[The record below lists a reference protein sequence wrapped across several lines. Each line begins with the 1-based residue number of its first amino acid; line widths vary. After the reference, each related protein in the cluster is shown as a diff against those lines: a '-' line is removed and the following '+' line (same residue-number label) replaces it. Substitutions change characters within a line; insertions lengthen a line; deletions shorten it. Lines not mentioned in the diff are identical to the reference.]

1 MKKEDEIDH
10 EAGIVLNK
18 KIGDEV
24 EAGETL
30 AYIHTNKEETIE
42 NAMQRIKLAYTI
54 GVNKPEKYK
63 DILMII

>member
-24 EAGETL
+24 EVGETL
-30 AYIHTNKEETIE
+30 AYIHTNKEEKIE
-42 NAMQRIKLAYTI
+42 EAIEKLKTAYTI
-54 GVNKPEKYK
+54 GNTKPEKYK
-63 DILMII
+63 DILKII